1 MRVSAIIAM
10 VIGLS
15 LISTATANPKAEKMI
30 GKIIQGFEKVDTN
43 GDGALSME
51 ELSAVG
57 GENFKKFEKELKK
70 LDKNDDGKLSKD
82 ELKAIGK

>member
-30 GKIIQGFEKVDTN
+30 GKINFILTVRKRKVI
-43 GDGALSME
+43 LPSVFYLLL
-51 ELSAVG
+51 EL
-57 GENFKKFEKELKK
+57 
-70 LDKNDDGKLSKD
+70 
-82 ELKAIGK
+82 